1 MPNWNKKSVL
11 FLALFTILG
20 FIALQIPAAALAGSH
35 AKFTLFDAFA
45 PIAGGFLGS
54 IPGAISV
61 LVMQLLN
68 LAVHGFHI
76 TDSGT
81 IIRLFPII
89 FAAIYFGRKTRLNYI
104 IPLLAIVVFIANPV
118 GRSVWYFAILFWL
131 IPVAS
136 YFYQERSLIV
146 RALGATFAA
155 HAVGGAIWIWT
166 FHLPKAVWVGLIP
179 IVAIERLMFA
189 GGIIISYLV
198 VNNALNW
205 LNAKNFFSYKFPV
218 NERYVWSS

>member
-1 MPNWNKKSVL
+1 MSHFNKKSFL

-20 FIALQIPAAALAGSH
+20 FLALQIPASTLAGSG

-68 LAVHGFHI
+68 LAWHGFHI
-76 TDSGT
+76 TDAGT
-81 IIRLFPII
+81 IIRLFPIV
-89 FAAIYFGRKTRLNYI
+89 FAAIYFGRKTPVNVI
-104 IPLLAIVVFIANPV
+104 IPLLAMAVFIANPV
-118 GRSVWYFAILFWL
+118 GRSVWYFSLFWL
-131 IPVAS
+131 IPVAA
-136 YFYQERSLIV
+136 YFYQEKSLIV

-155 HAVGGAIWIWT
+155 HAVGGAIWIWV

-179 IVAIERLMFA
+179 IVAMERLMFA
-189 GGIIISYLV
+189 AGIIISYLV
-198 VNNALNW
+198 VNNVLNW
-205 LNAKNFFSYKFPV
+205 MNSKNFVNYKFPV